1 MEDNRDK
8 LKIALD
14 IILHVEDPLKHY
26 KIFVGGEKRAPDRD
40 PYDPNSRN
48 ESLHAY
54 AESIKFEVRQ
64 AVSEYLYEKLKNV

>member
-14 IILHVEDPLKHY
+14 IMLGVEDSFKHY
-26 KIFVGGEKRAPDRD
+26 KTFVGSEKRAPDRD

-48 ESLHAY
+48 ESLFDY
-54 AESIKFEVRQ
+54 ADKMKFKVRQ
-64 AVSEYLYEKLKNV
+64 AVSEYLYERMK